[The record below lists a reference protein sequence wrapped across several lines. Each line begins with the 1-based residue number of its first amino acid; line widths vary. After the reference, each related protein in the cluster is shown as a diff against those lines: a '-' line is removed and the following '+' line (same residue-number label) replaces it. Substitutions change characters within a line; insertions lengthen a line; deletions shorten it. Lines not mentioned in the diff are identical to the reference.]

1 MVAVEALAFCFGL
14 QLGFSPLCAF
24 WDCGYGF
31 LFLLGLPWFGC
42 GCFSVFLVLTAAL
55 TAALTAGIDY
65 GFDCGF
71 DCGFHPS
78 WASLVWLR
86 LFLFAFLGL
95 RRRLSSF
102 LGFFGLLDLV
112 AGFLL
117 GALFFRRVGHGA
129 EMR

>member
-1 MVAVEALAFCFGL
+1 MAAVEALAFFFGL
-14 QLGFSPLCAF
+14 QLGFSPLCAS

-42 GCFSVFLVLTAAL
+42 GSFSVFLAL

-65 GFDCGF
+65 GF

-129 EMR
+129 EMW